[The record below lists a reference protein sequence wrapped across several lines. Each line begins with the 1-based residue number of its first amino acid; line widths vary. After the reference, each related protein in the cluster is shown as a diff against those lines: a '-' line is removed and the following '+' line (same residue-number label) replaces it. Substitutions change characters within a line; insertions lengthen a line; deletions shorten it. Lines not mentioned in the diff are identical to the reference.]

1 MNASPEQVAHRHVL
15 VRQSNTVA
23 HTAERVQPAV
33 SPTTVRLHAD
43 TPPAARIR
51 VVGVGGGGCNAV
63 DRMIREGFR
72 DVDFLAINTDAQAL
86 QSNLASTRIQIGA
99 RLTRGLGSG
108 GNPLIG
114 QQAAESDLHDIA
126 IHLRGSDMVVLTCG
140 MGGGTGTGAA
150 PIVAGLAQDQG
161 ALTVAV
167 VTLPF
172 SFEGNHRSRL
182 ALHGLEQLRTV
193 VDTLII
199 IPNDRLLK
207 QPHVQVPLTQAFQ
220 TVDQMLMRGVQGI
233 ADLVTQRG
241 LINVDFA
248 DVRTIMARA
257 GTAWMAVGHGRGN
270 QRVQDAIQ
278 QALQSPLFEQS
289 IHGARGVICN
299 VSGGLDLSLH
309 EVHDAMLTLTRLL
322 HDDANIIFGAIV
334 DQQKIEPTV
343 KVTLVATGFEQP
355 APTLTRRPPSLP
367 ERSRTNEPVRLPLW
381 AQRSKL

>member
-1 MNASPEQVAHRHVL
+1 MNTPDEQFAQHHVL
-15 VRQSNTVA
+15 VRQSSTTA
-23 HTAERVQPAV
+23 HADERVPPAR
-33 SPTTVRLHAD
+33 SPATVRLHAD
-43 TPPAARIR
+43 TPPTARIR
-51 VVGVGGGGCNAV
+51 VVGIGGGGCNAV

-72 DVDFLAINTDAQAL
+72 GVDFLAINTDAQAL
-86 QSNLASTRIQIGA
+86 HSNLASTRIQIGT

-126 IHLRGSDMVVLTCG
+126 SHLRSSDMVVLTCG

-150 PIVAGLAQDQG
+150 PVIAGLAHDQG

-172 SFEGNHRSRL
+172 SFEGNHRNRT
-182 ALHGLEQLRTV
+182 AVQGLEQLRTV

-207 QPHVQVPLTQAFQ
+207 QPHAGVPLTQAFQ

-248 DVRTIMARA
+248 DVRTVMQQA
-257 GTAWMAVGHGRGN
+257 GTAWMAVGHGRGK
-270 QRVQDAIQ
+270 QRVQDAIE
-278 QALQSPLFEQS
+278 QALQSTLFEQS
-289 IHGARGVICN
+289 IHGARGIICN
-299 VSGGLDLSLH
+299 ISGGLDLSLH
-309 EVHDAMLTLTRLL
+309 EVHDGMQTLTCLL

-334 DQQKIEPTV
+334 DQQRVDPTV

-355 APTLTRRPPSLP
+355 APTVVRRPQPLGSQHHKG
-367 ERSRTNEPVRLPLW
+367 EEVRVPFW
-381 AQRSKL
+381 AQRSKI